1 MTVLLNVD
9 LTSGNIETED
19 ITALQRRYLGGL
31 GINSRLAAELIP
43 PRCSPFDEENVLLVG
58 AGSLTGTLL
67 PTASRT
73 DITSKSPLN
82 GRYGSANSGGDW
94 GVKLRLAGFDHLAIR
109 GKAKRPVILYID
121 HGSVYLEE
129 ATYLWGEDTWFTVDW
144 IKKNKGKDFEVAAI
158 GPAGENLV
166 AFACIQNNYYN
177 SWGRNGMGAVMGSKH
192 LKAIAV
198 RGSGKIEIACAE
210 DFNKIRLEAF
220 EKVKNDDSFGWTKKY
235 GSMIASTPY
244 NKIGALA
251 GHNFTRG
258 SLERWEETRGR
269 KIFIERYKEKSL
281 ACYSCPIACSHWSRV
296 KEGPF
301 KNYETKGL
309 EVTFVLEFGAKLD
322 IASIPEIFKCVEL
335 CNRLGMDVIS
345 SASVIAFLVE
355 CCEKNIIK
363 SGDIGFAPVWNDYK
377 STLKL
382 LHLIAYKEGIG
393 EILSGGVKRAAEKIP
408 GSEYYAM
415 HIKGVE
421 IPVRDPRAKCDIWS
435 LGYLTNTRGGDHL
448 RARSPVEILATG
460 FIDHENEELGLT
472 PEQIDTLDMP
482 AALKE
487 KIFGT
492 PPSRVNIPWMIRYA
506 EDLIT
511 IINSIGFCIRPPI
524 LRSLG
529 PDFYARALNAV
540 TGSDYSAD
548 SVLTAAGEIW
558 RLQYRFNQR
567 EGETISEY
575 RFPERFYRE
584 SLPRLEGTPH
594 PPLSKENVQ
603 NIIDTYLR
611 IRKEE
616 I

>member
-1 MTVLLNVD
+1 MPVLLNVD

-43 PRCSPFDEENVLLVG
+43 PRCSPFDEDNVLLVG

-73 DITSKSPLN
+73 DITSKSPLS

-94 GVKLRLAGFDHLAIR
+94 GVKLRQAGFDHLAIR

-121 HGSVYLEE
+121 NGRVYLEE
-129 ATYLWGEDTWFTVDW
+129 ATYLWGEDTWFTADW
-144 IKKNKGKDFEVAAI
+144 IKKNKGEDFEVAAI

-166 AFACIQNNYYN
+166 AFASIQNNYYN

-198 RGSGKIEIACAE
+198 RGSGKIEVACPE
-210 DFNKIRLEAF
+210 DFNKIRREAF

-269 KIFIERYKEKSL
+269 KIFIERYKEKSM

-355 CCEKNIIK
+355 CCEKNVIK
-363 SGDIGFAPVWNDYK
+363 SGDIGFAPTWNDYK

-435 LGYLTNTRGGDHL
+435 LGYLTNRVYSETHQVTFKSSG
-448 RARSPVEILATG
+448 
-460 FIDHENEELGLT
+460 N
-472 PEQIDTLDMP
+472 
-482 AALKE
+482 
-487 KIFGT
+487 KI
-492 PPSRVNIPWMIRYA
+492 P
-506 EDLIT
+506 
-511 IINSIGFCIRPPI
+511 
-524 LRSLG
+524 
-529 PDFYARALNAV
+529 
-540 TGSDYSAD
+540 
-548 SVLTAAGEIW
+548 
-558 RLQYRFNQR
+558 
-567 EGETISEY
+567 
-575 RFPERFYRE
+575 
-584 SLPRLEGTPH
+584 
-594 PPLSKENVQ
+594 
-603 NIIDTYLR
+603 
-611 IRKEE
+611 
-616 I
+616 

>member
-1 MTVLLNVD
+1 MPVLLNVD

-43 PRCSPFDEENVLLVG
+43 PRCSPFDEDNVLLVG

-73 DITSKSPLN
+73 DITSKSPLS

-94 GVKLRLAGFDHLAIR
+94 GVKLRQAGFDHLAIR

-121 HGSVYLEE
+121 NGSVYLEE
-129 ATYLWGEDTWFTVDW
+129 ATYLWGEDTWFTADW
-144 IKKNKGKDFEVAAI
+144 IKKNKGEDFEVAAI

-166 AFACIQNNYYN
+166 AFASIQNNYYN

-198 RGSGKIEIACAE
+198 RGSGKIEVACPE
-210 DFNKIRLEAF
+210 DFNKIRREAF

-269 KIFIERYKEKSL
+269 KIFIERYKEKSM

-355 CCEKNIIK
+355 CCEKNVIK
-363 SGDIGFAPVWNDYK
+363 SGDIGFAPTWNDYK

-511 IINSIGFCIRPPI
+511 IINSIGFCIRPPV

-540 TGSDYSAD
+540 TGSDYTAD

-558 RLQYRFNQR
+558 KLQHRFNQR

-594 PPLSKENVQ
+594 PPLSKENVR
-603 NIIDTYLR
+603 NIIDAYLR

-616 I
+616 T

>member
-1 MTVLLNVD
+1 MPVLLNVD

-43 PRCSPFDEENVLLVG
+43 PRCSPFDEDNVLLVG

-73 DITSKSPLN
+73 DITSKSPLS

-94 GVKLRLAGFDHLAIR
+94 GVKLRQAGFDHLAIR

-121 HGSVYLEE
+121 NGRVYLEE
-129 ATYLWGEDTWFTVDW
+129 ATYLWGEDTWFTADW
-144 IKKNKGKDFEVAAI
+144 IKKNKGEDFEVAAI

-166 AFACIQNNYYN
+166 AFASIQNNYYN

-198 RGSGKIEIACAE
+198 RGSGKIEVASPE

-269 KIFIERYKEKSL
+269 KIFIERYKEKSM

-355 CCEKNIIK
+355 CCEKNVIK
-363 SGDIGFAPVWNDYK
+363 SGDIGFAPTWNDYK

-511 IINSIGFCIRPPI
+511 IINSIGFCIRPPV

-540 TGSDYSAD
+540 TGSDYTAD

-558 RLQYRFNQR
+558 KLQHRFNQR

-594 PPLSKENVQ
+594 PPLSKENVR
-603 NIIDTYLR
+603 NIIDAYLR

-616 I
+616 T